1 MAPKIVASKE
11 KLVALKNGQKQEG
24 VLFYPIVMHFAARLA
39 GQKYADFARDYREM
53 VAANLVCVEQAGM
66 DYVTVMCDAYRETS
80 AFGGVV
86 SYPEDAVPRCTTQ
99 DLESIEDLHKLNI
112 PDVNTSERI
121 VNCIDSIK
129 LYKEILGDRVPIVGW
144 VEGPLAEACDV
155 IGMEQMMLNTYM
167 NPEFAEALMR
177 KCLDFAKIFA
187 KAQIDA
193 GADIIGIGEAVCS
206 QISEEQYAEMI
217 FSLDKELID
226 YIHREGAMVKLHIC
240 GNITHLLPVIR
251 EAQPDIVDIDSMVD
265 MDEAYE
271 LLGDKII
278 RCGNIDPVKMAR
290 EMSVEEVYQFSK
302 NLIRKEIGRPFILS
316 AGCEIPV
323 GTPLEN
329 VLAMKKAAIEPY

>member
-1 MAPKIVASKE
+1 M
-11 KLVALKNGQKQEG
+11 
-24 VLFYPIVMHFAARLA
+24 
-39 GQKYADFARDYREM
+39 
-53 VAANLVCVEQAGM
+53 
-66 DYVTVMCDAYRETS
+66 
-80 AFGGVV
+80 
-86 SYPEDAVPRCTTQ
+86 
-99 DLESIEDLHKLNI
+99 
-112 PDVNTSERI
+112 
-121 VNCIDSIK
+121 
-129 LYKEILGDRVPIVGW
+129 PIVGW

-167 NPEFAEALMR
+167 NPEFAETLMR
-177 KCLDFAKIFA
+177 KCLDFAKIYA

-226 YIHREGAMVKLHIC
+226 YIHSEGAMVKLHIC

-251 EAQPDIVDIDSMVD
+251 DAQPDIVDIDSMVD

-271 LLGDKII
+271 ILGDKII

-290 EMSVEEVYQFSK
+290 EMSAEEVYQFSRA
-302 NLIRKEIGRPFILS
+302 LINKEKGRPFILS

-329 VLAMKKAAIEPY
+329 VLAMKKAAMEA

>member
-1 MAPKIVASKE
+1 MIPNRLTPKE
-11 KLVALKNGQKQEG
+11 KLQALINGHQEG
-24 VLFYPIVMHFAARLA
+24 VLFFPIVMHFAARLA
-39 GQKYADFARDYREM
+39 GQKYCDFAQDYHKM
-53 VAANLVCVEQAGM
+53 VVANVVCVEQAGM

-86 SYPEDAVPRCTTQ
+86 SYPGDAVPRCTTQ
-99 DLESIEDLHKLNI
+99 DLESIEDLQRLKT
-112 PDVNTSERI
+112 PDVHTSERI
-121 VNCIDSIK
+121 VNCIESIK
-129 LYKEILGDRVPIVGW
+129 LFKEKLGDRVPVVGW

-177 KCLDFAKIFA
+177 KCLDFAKVYA

-226 YIHREGAMVKLHIC
+226 YIHSEGALVKLHIC

-251 EAQPDIVDIDSMVD
+251 DAQPDIVDIDSMVD
-265 MDEAYE
+265 MEEAYT

-290 EMSVEEVYQFSK
+290 EMNAEEVYQFSR
-302 NLIRKEIGRPFILS
+302 NLIRKEKGRPFILS

-329 VLAMKKAAIEPY
+329 LLAMKKAAMEID